1 LLDGDIICLTNQ
13 KEIIE
18 GAYGGLP
25 IMYETKNAT
34 KSKIIESEL
43 YKSDMKGFNTKVGF
57 LTNLSTTM
65 YSMLPLFEENSDE
78 YKEIIRRL
86 KQCRKEQGVIID
98 GTKGL
103 VIKPIPSH
111 WTKWTKI
118 TEDMSEEEI
127 EKARFNN
134 SILIDKRPQFMTNL
148 YSNYSKGYHK
158 HCCTYD
164 ILAQANFRMFLN
176 ELLELDKEDLNK
188 KQEEFLEK
196 FYRYNPLL
204 DSNCVMNNISK
215 YMQKKTKEIKLKP
228 SSCNIENIVK
238 MLKSKNFEI
247 DKVKLD
253 KLYNIYK
260 KYKSGRR
267 NFNSIKDDE
276 DNIRFKTIE
285 QYNKAIRQEAL
296 IISSDIRELAS
307 LAVVLVYELYPSDNK
322 SFAWAIFGDGIIENI
337 KENKQK
343 NIVMPFLDNGGDIE
357 YLGKRYSRKEL
368 IIDDNEFDFDCA
380 KYL

>member
-1 LLDGDIICLTNQ
+1 LDGDILCLTNQ
-13 KEIIE
+13 REIIE

-34 KSKIIESEL
+34 KSKIVESEL

-65 YSMLPLFEENSDE
+65 YSMLPMFDEVSSE

-103 VIKPIPSH
+103 VIKPIPAH

-127 EKARFNN
+127 EKANFNN
-134 SILIDKRPQFMTNL
+134 SILIDKRPQFMQHL
-148 YSNYSKGYHK
+148 YSSYSKSYRKYFSG
-158 HCCTYD
+158 YD
-164 ILAQANFRMFLN
+164 ILTQANFRMFLD
-176 ELLELDKEDLNK
+176 ELLEIDEKDLTK
-188 KQEEFLEK
+188 KQREFLDK

-204 DSNCVMNNISK
+204 DSDCVMNNISK
-215 YMQKKTKEIKLKP
+215 YMQKKTKEIKLK
-228 SSCNIENIVK
+228 SSSGKIEDIIK
-238 MLKSKNFEI
+238 MLKSNDFDV

-276 DNIRFKTIE
+276 DNTRFKTIE
-285 QYNKAIRQEAL
+285 QYNKAIRQESL
-296 IISSDIRELAS
+296 VISSDICELAS
-307 LAVVLVYELYPSDNK
+307 LAVVLVYELFPSDNK

-343 NIVMPFLDNGGDIE
+343 NIEMPFLDENGDIE

-368 IIDDNEFDFDCA
+368 IVDDNDGEFNYDN
-380 KYL
+380 YL

>member
-1 LLDGDIICLTNQ
+1 LDGDILCLTSQ

-18 GAYGGLP
+18 SAYGGIP

-43 YKSDMKGFNTKVGF
+43 YKFDMKGFNTKVGF

-65 YSMLPLFEENSDE
+65 YSMLPMFDENSDE

-118 TEDMSEEEI
+118 IENMSEEKI

-148 YSNYSKGYHK
+148 YSNYSKKYHRYYS
-158 HCCTYD
+158 TYD
-164 ILAQANFRMFLN
+164 TLAQANFRIFLDD
-176 ELLELDKEDLNK
+176 LLELDEKDLTK
-188 KQEEFLEK
+188 KQKELLEK

-204 DSNCVMNNISK
+204 DSDCVMNNISK

-228 SSCNIENIVK
+228 TSCNIENIVK
-238 MLKSKNFEI
+238 MLKSNDFEI

-296 IISSDIRELAS
+296 VISSNIRELAS

-322 SFAWAIFGDGIIENI
+322 SFVWAIFGDGIIENI

-343 NIVMPFLDNGGDIE
+343 NIAMPFLDDDGNIE

-368 IIDDNEFDFDCA
+368 IVNEDDFDYE